1 MLRTLFP
8 KYHRFYE
15 RSCCANELEAFAGW
29 LQAVGYS
36 RGSTCAHIRC
46 LRRTLE
52 QARCASAER
61 RYADREVREMF
72 AAPFAS
78 TSAVAGAR
86 ATERLYRRFLAV
98 AGRLSPA
105 RPRHRDPRASLLIH
119 YRGYLTEARGFTAST
134 VEQHLTTVAD
144 FLQRALGAGRPLRE
158 LTSRYTDEYVAR
170 RAGDVSR
177 ETLQHIVARL
187 RAFFRYCDMQR
198 LVRRRLDTI
207 DTPRTYR
214 GERPPRA
221 LPWPVIQQLL
231 RSIDCAGKAGWR
243 DYAILHLMAHYG
255 LRPSEVVALRLDSI
269 DWVMKTMHVEQRK
282 TQSTL
287 LLPLMPRTMTLL
299 RRYLALGRPRTE
311 DRHLFLRVR
320 DPAGPLQ
327 HTAICDLFRKR
338 AKQVGLPLD
347 QYCSYGLRHG
357 FAVRLL
363 TRGVGI
369 KAIGDLLGHRSFE
382 STQVYLRL
390 DTDLLRAIALPVPRS
405 SQTRR
410 RA

>member
-8 KYHRFYE
+8 KYCRFYE
-15 RSCCANELEAFAGW
+15 QSRCAHELEAFSCW
-29 LQAVGYS
+29 LRDAGYS
-36 RGSTCAHIRC
+36 RDSSRRHIRC

-52 QARCASAER
+52 PVRRACAER
-61 RYADREVREMF
+61 RYADREVRAMF
-72 AAPFAS
+72 A
-78 TSAVAGAR
+78 TSFTSKSAMVGAR
-86 ATERLYRRFLAV
+86 ATERLYRRFLDV
-98 AGRLSPA
+98 GGRLPA
-105 RPRHRDPRASLLIH
+105 ERPRRDPRALLLAR
-119 YRGYLTEARGFTAST
+119 YRGYLTEVRGCTAPT
-134 VEQHLTTVAD
+134 VDQHLTTVAD
-144 FLQRALGAGRPLRE
+144 FLQRALGVGQSLRE
-158 LTSRYTDEYVAR
+158 LTSRHTDAYLAA

-187 RAFFRYCDMQR
+187 RAFFRYCCTQR
-198 LVRRRLDTI
+198 VVRGRLDAI

-221 LPWPVIQQLL
+221 LPWPLIQQLL
-231 RSIDCAGKAGWR
+231 QSIDRAGKAGWR

-269 DWVMKTMHVEQRK
+269 DWAAKTVHVEQRK
-282 TQSTL
+282 ARSTL
-287 LLPLMPRTMTLL
+287 LLPLMPHTVTLL
-299 RRYLALGRPRTE
+299 RRYLADGRPRSG

-320 DPAGPLQ
+320 DPAGALQ
-327 HTAICDLFRKR
+327 HTAIGDLFRKR
-338 AKQVGLPLD
+338 AKQAGLPLD
-347 QYCSYGLRHG
+347 QYCSYSLRHG

-363 TRGVGI
+363 ARGVGI

-390 DTDLLRAIALPVPRS
+390 ETDLLRVIALPVPRS
-405 SQTRR
+405 RTRR